1 MPFPYLFRKL
11 FQNDGAGDLLNKEII
26 PEILPTDAIAGT
38 YNRVTTDNHGLI
50 TKGESIPY
58 TSVYRLKRMT
68 DFGFT
73 AEATVTVQDF
83 FVGLRKGGVAPGD
96 VICVQWESA
105 SSITVTDGSNSV
117 TISGGTLYI
126 GDSENPA
133 SAWKSP
139 SVIYVPSADNS
150 CGIYAIS
157 MVSTTEAQPYK
168 TRVFGIGQ
176 AIVSPVS
183 ANRIGNNWYRKWSNG
198 FMEQGGVV
206 GGKGTSSDLTVTLN
220 QPFISTDYFV
230 YAVPVDPRSPTLSS
244 ENCSYRGVYQRV
256 GSIKAKT
263 TTTFTFGNATY
274 AAHWFACGY

>member
-1 MPFPYLFRKL
+1 MSFPYLFRKL

-58 TSVYRLKRMT
+58 TSIYRLKRMT

-126 GDSENPA
+126 GDSENPM

-183 ANRIGNNWYRKWSNG
+183 ANRIGGNWYRKWSNG

-206 GGKGTSSDLTVTLN
+206 NGKGTSSDLTVTLN
-220 QPFISTDYFV
+220 QPFTSTNYFV
-230 YAVPVDPRSPTLSS
+230 YAGPVDPSSPTLSS
-244 ENCSYRGVYQRV
+244 ENCSYRGVYLRV

-263 TTTFTFGNATY
+263 TTTFTFGNAAH